1 MKKLLKNIFSENIP
15 LRENM
20 YRIVLIVCAVALCGT
35 TVMTV
40 VTGQPWQL
48 NTLQLFGAVI
58 MLISLWL
65 DVRFRIMDKVAV
77 VLLLLVHVVLL
88 PEMFLFGGGVESA
101 ASIWILLVHVITCIL
116 LYGKKRIIVEC
127 CGIAATLGIYVYA
140 YINPE
145 SVTPLPDK
153 ISVYMD
159 YGIGFLV
166 VTILI
171 ATLLVIQERAAN
183 KEKEKVREQKEEI
196 ERIGKSKDVF
206 FASMSHE
213 IRTPINTII
222 GLNEMNLREDISP
235 EIAENSLNIQ
245 NASKILLALINDI
258 LDLSKIET
266 GKMEIVPVQYE
277 TGVMFSDIVN
287 IIWVRANEK
296 KLDFRIDISED
307 MPSMLYGDEVRIKQI
322 LMNLLNN
329 AVKYTPKGEIV
340 LTADSERLDMNR
352 VLLRISVSDTGIG
365 IKKEN
370 LDGLFDSFRRVDQ
383 EKNRNIEGTGLG
395 LSIAKQLIELMNGKI
410 MVDSIYTRGSTFTI
424 VLEQQIVDE
433 KPIGIRDF
441 TIRNKA
447 ENRKKYKRSF
457 EAPEARVLIV
467 DDNAMN
473 LNVAK
478 KLLQA
483 TKVQVDTASSGK
495 ACLRL
500 TQQNY
505 YHAIFMDHMMPVMD
519 GIETL
524 QQIRKQPNGMC
535 REVPVIALTANAG
548 GGVEKVYKDHGFM
561 GYLAKPINGALFEAT
576 LMKYLPKDIIEYS
589 AELDEK
595 EKMQNGI
602 VHVFQKSGKK
612 AIAVTTD
619 CTCDLPMEWLE
630 SLGIKYQCNIVY
642 MGEHRYRDF
651 TEITADNLIDY
662 MRREDAGRVYSVPAA
677 VEDYETFF
685 ASVLAEANEVMHIA
699 LASGSGIA
707 YKTAKEAA
715 KSFDN
720 VHVVDSAH
728 FSCGLGIMTLH
739 AAQMAKE
746 GNTVEEISE
755 ELNELKN
762 KVVTSFMVPNANA
775 MYKSGKVGGVLKW
788 LSDNLDIRLV
798 LQLVKGKITCK
809 GIHVGRLERCR
820 ARYVKHQLKNVK
832 KIDNSILFVA
842 YAGCTVREREMIKE
856 EIAKYVK
863 FDRIVEAKA
872 SASISCFCGAGTFGL
887 MFKKR

>member
-1 MKKLLKNIFSENIP
+1 MKELYRKIFKEDIP
-15 LRENM
+15 LREIM
-20 YRIVLIVCAVALCGT
+20 YRLILMICIVALCGT
-35 TVMTV
+35 TVMTII
-40 VTGQPWQL
+40 TKQPWQL
-48 NTLQLFGAVI
+48 DAVQILGAVV
-58 MLISLWL
+58 MLVCLWL
-65 DVRFRIMDKVAV
+65 SVRFRIMDQAAV
-77 VLLLLVHVVLL
+77 VILLLLHTILL
-88 PEMFLFGGGVESA
+88 PEMFFYGGGVESA
-101 ASIWILLVHVITCIL
+101 ASLWIVLAHVVTCIL
-116 LYGKKRIIVEC
+116 LRGKARIIVE
-127 CGIAATLGIYVYA
+127 GWAVVTTLSIYIYTYRHPDRV
-140 YINPE
+140 I
-145 SVTPLPDK
+145 PLPDRMA
-153 ISVYMD
+153 VYTD
-159 YGIGFLV
+159 YEVGFV
-166 VTILI
+166 CVTILI
-171 ATLLVIQERAAN
+171 ASLLIIQERSAN
-183 KEKEKVREQKEEI
+183 RERMKIEEQKEEI
-196 ERIGKSKDVF
+196 ERMGKSKDVF

-245 NASKILLALINDI
+245 SASKILLALINDI

-287 IIWVRANEK
+287 IIWVRASEK

-307 MPSMLYGDEVRIKQI
+307 MPSMLFGDEVRIKQI

-340 LTADSERLDMNR
+340 LTANSERLDTNR

-410 MVDSIYTRGSTFTI
+410 MVDSIYTQGSTFT
-424 VLEQQIVDE
+424 VVVEQQIVDE

-447 ENRKKYKRSF
+447 ENRKKYKKSF
-457 EAPEARVLIV
+457 EAPEAKVLIV
-467 DDNAMN
+467 DDNSMN

-478 KLLQA
+478 KLLRA

-495 ACLRL
+495 ECLRL

-519 GIETL
+519 GLETL
-524 QQIRKQPNGMC
+524 KQIRKQPNGMC
-535 REVPVIALTANAG
+535 KEVPVIALTANAG
-548 GGVEKVYKDHGFM
+548 GGVEKVYKDYGFM

-576 LMKYLPKDIIEYS
+576 LLKYLPKDVIEYS

-595 EKMQNGI
+595 EKTQNGI
-602 VHVFQKSGKK
+602 VHVFQKSEKK
-612 AIAVTTD
+612 AIAITTD
-619 CTCDLPMEWLE
+619 CTCDLPIEWLN
-630 SLGIKYQCNIVY
+630 SLGVKYQCNIVY
-642 MGEHRYRDF
+642 MGDHRYRDF

-685 ASVLAEANEVMHIA
+685 ASVLAEANEVIHVA
-699 LASGSGIA
+699 LAAGSGIA
-707 YKTAKEAA
+707 YKTAREAA
-715 KSFDN
+715 QSFDN
-720 VHVVDSAH
+720 VHVIDSAH
-728 FSCGLGIMTLH
+728 LSCGMGLMTLH
-739 AAQMAKE
+739 ATQMVKE
-746 GNTVEEISE
+746 GKTVEEICSE
-755 ELNELKN
+755 LDVLKN
-762 KVVTSFMVPNANA
+762 KVCTSFMVPNANA
-775 MYKSGKVGGVLKW
+775 MYKSGKVGGVLNW
-788 LSDNLDIRLV
+788 ISDNLDIRLV

-809 GIHVGRLERCR
+809 GIHMGRLERCR
-820 ARYVKHQLKNVK
+820 ARYVKQQLKHAK

-842 YAGCTVREREMIKE
+842 YAGCTLKERKMIRE
-856 EIAKYVK
+856 EIAKYIK

-887 MFKKR
+887 MFGKK